1 MRTSPSHDEDMSEHD
16 GEIVA
21 LVIIG
26 LLTAIDMALFLTSN
40 HVAYLVFTMIGV
52 VAFVIRLR
60 MFLD

>member
-1 MRTSPSHDEDMSEHD
+1 MSEHD